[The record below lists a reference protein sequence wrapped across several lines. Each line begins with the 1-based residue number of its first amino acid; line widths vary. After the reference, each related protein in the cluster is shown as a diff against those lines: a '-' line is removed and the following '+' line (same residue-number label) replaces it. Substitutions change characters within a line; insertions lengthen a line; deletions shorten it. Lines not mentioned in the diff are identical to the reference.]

1 MTSDSESVMVHAHQ
15 VLREGWCTVGG
26 CAQVYVW
33 IIRKTQQIDKFYLQ
47 LIPLR
52 ASSATTIASVK
63 SAPIQLSATSRRTL
77 PPSLDGLPPT
87 ATGRINIDDEVIE
100 VSEYIA

>member
-1 MTSDSESVMVHAHQ
+1 MCGSYEKQS
-15 VLREGWCTVGG
+15 
-26 CAQVYVW
+26 
-33 IIRKTQQIDKFYLQ
+33 KFLQ

-63 SAPIQLSATSRRTL
+63 SAPIQLSATSHRTL

-100 VSEYIA
+100 VSEYIASFSRRGGGGTPG